1 MNPTCFSYR
10 ECEDCVGEKCFQELE
25 LISTSAEIL
34 ASTATLHYIPHAYI
48 GKNIKYKVVEL

>member
-10 ECEDCVGEKCFQELE
+10 ECEDYVGEKCFQELE

-34 ASTATLHYIPHAYI
+34 AAQQHFITFLMLTLAT
-48 GKNIKYKVVEL
+48 NIKYKVVEL